1 MNVEPE
7 VEDRFPFTF
16 NVPPLTVSVPL
27 LASGVL
33 FKVHPTVKS
42 PDETVNVPPELM
54 VKFRDTFAA
63 EFTVT
68 L

>member
-1 MNVEPE
+1 MK
-7 VEDRFPFTF
+7 PFTF
-16 NVPPLTVSVPL
+16 KVPPLTVSVPL
-27 LASGVL
+27 FVNGVL

-54 VKFRDTFAA
+54 VKFLETLLA